1 MTLEQKHRALASQG
15 TVLMNLQ
22 SVQPTQ
28 TWNLTMKYRDHLCAD
43 SILEP
48 NINEVLSDFLT
59 LGGRPMDVV
68 SCLSESY
75 VGLPTLCNTAG
86 EWGNE
91 LGLNSQDLMRDVI
104 KGMLLDRFDSAAVD
118 TKFMGAEVTFHS
130 CQSMRSHPHKLGTN
144 AFHGC
149 Q

>member
-1 MTLEQKHRALASQG
+1 MITI
-15 TVLMNLQ
+15 
-22 SVQPTQ
+22 
-28 TWNLTMKYRDHLCAD
+28 AD

-48 NINEVLSDFLT
+48 NINQVLSDFLT

-91 LGLNSQDLMRDVI
+91 LGINSQNLMRDVI
-104 KGMLLDRFDSAAVD
+104 KGMLLERFDSAAVD
-118 TKFMGAEVTFHS
+118 TKFMGAEVTSQANESVTRHL
-130 CQSMRSHPHKLGTN
+130 QRTN
-144 AFHGC
+144 SIHCHLLDPSTMVGC
-149 Q
+149 NDTGSLLA